1 MEIQNK
7 IKENVKKETKE
18 RIYYQEKRCKEDI
31 DFKSNESD

>member
-18 RIYYQEKRCKEDI
+18 RTYYQEKRCKRRH
-31 DFKSNESD
+31 